1 MNIIGYRLCC
11 FKFLNDMMERWI
23 NERGFFFLFN
33 FELRDVE
40 KKGVVRGGVYI
51 FNFLVNVNI
60 MRVVKKEEC
69 LCFYY
74 FLFL

>member
-1 MNIIGYRLCC
+1 
-11 FKFLNDMMERWI
+11 MERWI

>member
-1 MNIIGYRLCC
+1 MNIIGYRLYC

-60 MRVVKKEEC
+60 TRVIKKEEC

>member
-1 MNIIGYRLCC
+1 M
-11 FKFLNDMMERWI
+11 KEV
-23 NERGFFFLFN
+23 FFFLFN

-60 MRVVKKEEC
+60 TRVVKKRRVFMF
-69 LCFYY
+69 LLFFVFIKKFNLFY
-74 FLFL
+74 FLCSFKIY

>member
-1 MNIIGYRLCC
+1 MNIIGYRLYC